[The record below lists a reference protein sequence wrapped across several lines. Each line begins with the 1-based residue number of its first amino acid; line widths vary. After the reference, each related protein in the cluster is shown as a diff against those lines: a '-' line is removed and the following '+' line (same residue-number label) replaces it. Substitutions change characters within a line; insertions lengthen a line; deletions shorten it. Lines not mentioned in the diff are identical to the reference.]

1 MSAWITGAGKK
12 ISPAAVIQPAVPARI
27 VSADVDTQEGVLER
41 APDSELM
48 ARLTVRDQRALVELY
63 RRHARRLYPLIRR
76 IVTSEGLAEEILQDV
91 FVRLWTRAALYRAEE
106 GHLLAWLITM
116 ARNLALDALR
126 KDSRWRGQLEFEEAL
141 HDATPADHPAP
152 DVDTTLSVRHALDT
166 LPDDQRR
173 AVELAYFAGM
183 THAELAAHLNQPLG
197 TVKSRLRLALDKLR
211 GALGQVRRV
220 RMAP

>member
-1 MSAWITGAGKK
+1 
-12 ISPAAVIQPAVPARI
+12 
-27 VSADVDTQEGVLER
+27 VDTLDGVLEH

-76 IVTSEGLAEEILQDV
+76 IVTNEGLAEEILQDV
-91 FVRLWTRAALYRAEE
+91 FVRLWTRASLYRAEE

-126 KDSRWRGQLEFEEAL
+126 KDARWRGKLEFEEAL
-141 HDATPADHPAP
+141 HETTEAHRLEP
-152 DVDTTLSVRHALDT
+152 DVDTTLSVRHALST

-173 AVELAYFAGM
+173 AVELAYFAGL
-183 THAELAAHLNQPLG
+183 THAELAVHLNQPLG

-211 GALGQVRRV
+211 GTLGQIRQV

>member
-1 MSAWITGAGKK
+1 M
-12 ISPAAVIQPAVPARI
+12 
-27 VSADVDTQEGVLER
+27 SADVDTQTGVLER
-41 APDSELM
+41 APDSDLM
-48 ARLTVRDQRALVELY
+48 ARLISRDQRALVELY

-76 IVTSEGLAEEILQDV
+76 IVTNEGLAEEILQDV
-91 FVRLWTRAALYRAEE
+91 FVRLWTRASLYRAEE

-126 KDSRWRGQLEFEEAL
+126 KDVRWRGQLEFEESL
-141 HDATPADHPAP
+141 HEGPPAERAGA
-152 DVDTTLSVRHALDT
+152 DVDTTLSVRHALRT

-173 AVELAYFAGM
+173 AVELAYFSGM
-183 THAELAAHLNQPLG
+183 THAELAEHLNQPLG

-211 GALGQVRRV
+211 GALGQVRPV

>member
-1 MSAWITGAGKK
+1 MESL
-12 ISPAAVIQPAVPARI
+12 
-27 VSADVDTQEGVLER
+27 DGVLEH

-63 RRHARRLYPLIRR
+63 RRHGRRLYPLIRR
-76 IVTSEGLAEEILQDV
+76 IVTNEGLAEEILQDV
-91 FVRLWTRAALYRAEE
+91 FVRLWTRASLYRADE

-126 KDSRWRGQLEFEEAL
+126 KDGRWRGQLEFEEAL
-141 HDATPADHPAP
+141 HDAAQANHPAL

-173 AVELAYFAGM
+173 TVELAYFAGM

-211 GALGQVRRV
+211 GALGNVRQVRV
-220 RMAP
+220 AP

>member
-1 MSAWITGAGKK
+1 
-12 ISPAAVIQPAVPARI
+12 VIQAGGPARI
-27 VSADVDTQEGVLER
+27 DGQGVSTPDGVLDR
-41 APDSELM
+41 AADSELM
-48 ARLTVRDQRALVELY
+48 ARLTGRDQRALVELY

-76 IVTSEGLAEEILQDV
+76 IVTNDALAEEILQDV
-91 FVRLWTRAALYRAEE
+91 FVRLWTRASMYRAEH
-106 GHLLAWLITM
+106 GQLLPWLITM

-126 KDSRWRGQLEFEEAL
+126 RDGRWRSQLEFEEAL
-141 HDATPADHPAP
+141 HADPTGEGRGA
-152 DVDTTLSVRHALDT
+152 DVDTTLSVRHALST

-173 AVELAYFAGM
+173 AVELAYFSGM

-211 GALGQVRRV
+211 DALGQVRQV

>member
-1 MSAWITGAGKK
+1 MSEDVNTQDGA
-12 ISPAAVIQPAVPARI
+12 
-27 VSADVDTQEGVLER
+27 LER

-48 ARLTVRDQRALVELY
+48 ARLTLRDQRALVELY
-63 RRHARRLYPLIRR
+63 RRHGRRLYPLIRR
-76 IVTSEGLAEEILQDV
+76 IVTNEGLAEEILQDV

-106 GHLLAWLITM
+106 GQLLAWLITM

-126 KDSRWRGQLEFEEAL
+126 KDNRWRGQLEFEESL
-141 HDATPADHPAP
+141 HDASPADRVGA
-152 DVDTTLSVRHALDT
+152 DVDTTLSVRHALGT
-166 LPDDQRR
+166 LPEDQRR
-173 AVELAYFAGM
+173 AVELAYFSGM
-183 THAELAAHLNQPLG
+183 THAELAVHLNQPLG